1 MPPHDNVRLVYVTLV
16 LALFAAC
23 FQFACIGHLNHDA
36 ITAGELDDS
45 RRIYLAGDDSNLGD
59 SDGDGV
65 DDEDDDFPNDV
76 NETTDT
82 DGDGTGDNADNDD
95 DNDGVPNPGRVPRPP
110 PLGRCSS
117 SGPWAR
123 FPC

>member
-65 DDEDDDFPNDV
+65 EP
-76 NETTDT
+76 
-82 DGDGTGDNADNDD
+82 
-95 DNDGVPNPGRVPRPP
+95 PGRHSIPP
-110 PLGRCSS
+110 QDSRCNTVDNGNGGDSASIFSYMLYLHIEACGRSEERHS
-117 SGPWAR
+117 T
-123 FPC
+123 